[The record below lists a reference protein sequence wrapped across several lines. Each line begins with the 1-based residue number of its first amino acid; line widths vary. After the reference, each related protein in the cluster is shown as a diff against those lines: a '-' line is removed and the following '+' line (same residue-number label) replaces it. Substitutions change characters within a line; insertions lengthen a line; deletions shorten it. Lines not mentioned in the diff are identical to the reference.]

1 MLRVGVGLPGAVE
14 IQYCDV
20 PDTHVPGVNI
30 TLVLWGCSDAQ
41 NFEIIGSSCPNDSG
55 PVESSRQS
63 LELEDLGG
71 GSISVTHR
79 CASVDPYAD
88 SGDFRVDMELTDSE
102 IVLSYEINGGK
113 CDAGWLPSDL
123 FYELQGISAGDWT
136 VTVDGISGQVT
147 VQ

>member
-1 MLRVGVGLPGAVE
+1 M
-14 IQYCDV
+14 

-71 GSISVTHR
+71 ETISVTHR
-79 CASVDPYAD
+79 CASVDAVAD
-88 SGDFRVDMELTDSE
+88 SGDIRVAMEMTDRE
-102 IVLSYEINGGK
+102 ILLSYDINDSNT
-113 CDAGWLPSDL
+113 DAGPLPVDL
-123 FYELQGISAGDWT
+123 YYELQGISAGDWT